1 MNHKL
6 SWFRVNTA
14 SLCSY
19 CNQHDETVQHFV
31 SSCNQLISLWTEIKL
46 YFVNDIKIIALSSQI
61 AILGDTNTDEKCF
74 ITQNLVLLIFEFYVY
89 NSRLT
94 GNLSFSALFHKLVK
108 IKNLE
113 RGTAL
118 RNQGKLDVYEKKWS
132 FIENALQYE

>member
-19 CNQHDETVQHFV
+19 CNQHDETVPDFV

-89 NSRLT
+89 SSRLT
-94 GNLSFSALFHKLVK
+94 GNLSFIALFHKLVK

-113 RGTAL
+113 RV
-118 RNQGKLDVYEKKWS
+118 QS
-132 FIENALQYE
+132 